1 MLRGVLFDLGST
13 LIHSPNDLNWAV
25 TLNRMRADL
34 VAALRAGG
42 CEVDAPAFHARFA
55 ERVRE
60 FDEQGQTDWV
70 EYTASYIL
78 SATLDD
84 LGAAPPSTEV
94 LAGALAAYY
103 AYSESLWQP
112 VAGLH
117 ETLGALRRAGLRLG
131 LISNAGDG
139 ENVARL
145 LRQAGLAGAFDPE
158 LVSARVGLRKPNPAI
173 FQMALEAWP
182 SVRADE
188 VVMVGDTLGADILGA
203 QLAGMHNVWVTA
215 HAGQPANAAHR
226 GNIIPEREIER
237 LEELVGVVSGWQGA
251 V

>member
-13 LIHSPNDLNWAV
+13 LIHSPHDLNWAV
-25 TLNRMRADL
+25 TLNRMRVDL

-70 EYTASYIL
+70 EYTAGYIL
-78 SATLDD
+78 TATLEE
-84 LGAAPPSTEV
+84 LGAPPPTPEV
-94 LAGALAAYY
+94 VAGALAAYY
-103 AYSESLWQP
+103 ACSESLWQP
-112 VAGLH
+112 VDGLH
-117 ETLGALRRAGLRLG
+117 ATLDRLRAARLRLG

-139 ENVARL
+139 ENVSRL
-145 LRQAGLAGAFDPE
+145 LRQAGLAGAFEPE

-173 FQMALEAWP
+173 FKMALEAWP
-182 SVRADE
+182 NVPADE
-188 VVMVGDTLGADILGA
+188 VVMVGDSLGADILGA

-215 HAGQPANAAHR
+215 HAGQMANVAHR
-226 GNIIPEREIER
+226 GNIIPEHEIGS
-237 LEELVGVVSGWQGA
+237 LEELVGVVEGWA